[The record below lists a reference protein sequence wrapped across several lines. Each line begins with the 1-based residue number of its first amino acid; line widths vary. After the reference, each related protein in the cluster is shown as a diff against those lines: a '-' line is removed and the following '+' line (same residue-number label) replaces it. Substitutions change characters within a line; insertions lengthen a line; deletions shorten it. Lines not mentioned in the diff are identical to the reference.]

1 SSRSVKWLPMNPAP
15 PAIKKR
21 LPVIVQFSS
30 DRLPF
35 RCNALQER
43 MAYQQ
48 VPKDSTKAFGVRRDT
63 IGRQRR
69 NHDALLCGLAR
80 EAAVTPHNPED
91 MCARFRRRFES
102 AHDIHRHVLLAA
114 STAHRKDQHA

>member
-1 SSRSVKWLPMNPAP
+1 MNPAP

-35 RCNALQER
+35 RCSALQER

-48 VPKDSTKAFGVRRDT
+48 MPKDGAKAFGVRRDT

-69 NHDALLCGLAR
+69 NHDALLGGLAR

-91 MCARFRRRFES
+91 MCTRFGRRFQRPY
-102 AHDIHRHVLLAA
+102 DIYRHVLLAA
-114 STAHRKDQHA
+114 SAAHRKDQHAVTRA